1 MALRTP
7 PGGDTQ
13 SLPRI
18 NLDEPRYDQSTYS
31 GRAKHFF
38 ITTNPL
44 NLLKTA
50 AELEKA
56 RELVHAYRFVSVH
69 ANIPGSS
76 GPL

>member
-1 MALRTP
+1 MSMEASAA
-7 PGGDTQ
+7 DTR

-38 ITTNPL
+38 ITTTPL
-44 NLLKTA
+44 NLLKTG

-56 RELVHAYRFVSVH
+56 KELVQAYRYVLLSRIF
-69 ANIPGSS
+69 
-76 GPL
+76 